1 MAEEIF
7 PIDYS
12 DVALRDSRKLHS
24 LPTSVQKDKAVR
36 LPKQKPHFSYG
47 SGRDPEPPFLHQAN
61 NSNEPF
67 DSDDSVGEQD
77 FPSPSALVKEDEDT
91 MDPFESGTISYQKD
105 TATSFASE
113 ESMGSLE
120 EAMVGFEDSVML
132 RAQSPRVNSSF
143 ANKVFDFEAFPD
155 RREEEEM
162 FSSPLMTA
170 SRKLNRPSS
179 PLSSPRKDD
188 SQSPRVRNALKRRL
202 SDSPENPEM
211 KHNRITNDEPT
222 QQMSQQP
229 SVPAW
234 VDEFDSDI
242 IEGLKGF
249 VDFVD

>member
-1 MAEEIF
+1 MAKEIF
-7 PIDYS
+7 PVDYS
-12 DVALRDSRKLHS
+12 DVAPRDYRKLHS
-24 LPTSVQKDKAVR
+24 LHTSVQTDKAVR

-47 SGRDPEPPFLHQAN
+47 SGWDPDLPFLHQGK
-61 NSNEPF
+61 NSNDPF
-67 DSDDSVGEQD
+67 DSDDSVGEQE
-77 FPSPSALVKEDEDT
+77 FPSPSALVKEDDDT
-91 MDPFESGTISYQKD
+91 LDPFECGIISYQKD
-105 TATSFASE
+105 IATSSSH

-132 RAQSPRVNSSF
+132 RAQNPRVNSSF

-155 RREEEEM
+155 QREEGEL

-170 SRKLNRPSS
+170 TRKLNRPSS
-179 PLSSPRKDD
+179 PTPSPRKDD
-188 SQSPRVRNALKRRL
+188 SLSPRARNALKRRL
-202 SDSPENPEM
+202 SDSPENPEV
-211 KHNRITNDEPT
+211 KHHRITNVEPT
-222 QQMSQQP
+222 QQISQQP